1 MNRFAL
7 GIIVLSV
14 GWGSICHGQMIIR
27 TSTGTNALA
36 NLSFQRAA
44 NTWGNEFHDNITVFL
59 EFGFVTLNRGT
70 VSSATSGRDSFLY
83 TDFRNAVG
91 NDVTTTD
98 DSKMFNGLPGTPS
111 FSIYTNQTSEAPG
124 NNHELGYL
132 DDDGGLN
139 NTRVSLSTANAK
151 ALGLRDSHASTV
163 DGFINFNALYNWDFD
178 PSDGIDSDHLDFFG
192 TALHEIGHTLGFS
205 SGVDELDNNGG
216 GQFSDNELPF
226 VTSLDFLRFSTESEL
241 AGADLDWTA
250 DERDKYLSIDGG
262 LTNTGG
268 LASAWSTGVNY
279 GDGEQASHWVD
290 GAGLGV
296 MDPTTDFGMQNE
308 LSDTDLLAFDV
319 IGYDRIFSAVP
330 EPGSM
335 LGWLALAF
343 CLRRHRKPRL
353 K

>member
-1 MNRFAL
+1 M
-7 GIIVLSV
+7 
-14 GWGSICHGQMIIR
+14 
-27 TSTGTNALA
+27 
-36 NLSFQRAA
+36 
-44 NTWGNEFHDNITVFL
+44 
-59 EFGFVTLNRGT
+59 
-70 VSSATSGRDSFLY
+70 
-83 TDFRNAVG
+83 
-91 NDVTTTD
+91 
-98 DSKMFNGLPGTPS
+98 
-111 FSIYTNQTSEAPG
+111 
-124 NNHELGYL
+124 
-132 DDDGGLN
+132 
-139 NTRVSLSTANAK
+139 
-151 ALGLRDSHASTV
+151 
-163 DGFINFNALYNWDFD
+163 
-178 PSDGIDSDHLDFFG
+178 
-192 TALHEIGHTLGFS
+192 HEIGHTLGFS

-250 DERDKYLSIDGG
+250 DERDKYFSIDGG

>member
-1 MNRFAL
+1 MT
-7 GIIVLSV
+7 
-14 GWGSICHGQMIIR
+14 IR
-27 TSTGTNALA
+27 TSTGTNGLA
-36 NLSFQRAA
+36 NRSFQRAA

-59 EFGFVTLNRGT
+59 EFGFVTLNGGT
-70 VSSATSGRDSFLY
+70 VSTATSGRDSFLY
-83 TDFRNAVG
+83 TDFRDAVG

-98 DSKMFNGLPGTPS
+98 DTKMFNGLPGTPS
-111 FSIYTNQTSEAPG
+111 FSIYTNQTSEALG
-124 NNHELGYL
+124 NNHEFGYL

-226 VTSLDFLRFSTESEL
+226 VTSLDFLRFSTASEL

-250 DERDKYLSIDGG
+250 DERDKYFSIDGG

-330 EPGSM
+330 EPSSM